1 MIKSAKSVFFHNNIE
16 VFTKLAYEGFRQY
29 LESLVIGRSINSA
42 EISNPDHRKGI
53 HHWDGMQSVGSRKT
67 NCVANTV
74 NN

>member
-1 MIKSAKSVFFHNNIE
+1 
-16 VFTKLAYEGFRQY
+16 
-29 LESLVIGRSINSA
+29 VIGRSINSA